1 MTRPQRPLPSE
12 GRGRHGFA
20 PFMAVYGTSKP
31 RTCREHREN
40 RATLHRSFTG
50 DRDLARAAA

>member
-20 PFMAVYGTSKP
+20 PFMAVYGASKP
-31 RTCREHREN
+31 GTRREHRVN
-40 RATLHRSFTG
+40 SGTLHRSCTG
-50 DRDLARAAA
+50 DQDLAWAAA